1 MENLGRELAVFE
13 CISFSDAL
21 QNATTVLEERA
32 AAEEGDDREWL
43 EAIRRHVIALLAD
56 EHKRLAAEYH
66 RLSVD

>member
-1 MENLGRELAVFE
+1 MEDLGRELALCE

-32 AAEEGDDREWL
+32 AADEGDDREWL
-43 EAIRRHVIALLAD
+43 EAIRRHVFPLLAD

-66 RLSVD
+66 RLSAD